1 MMKCRDSLL
10 THGFYGYKLYLLLLT
25 IAYFKNICFRSSL
38 VVCTTF
44 FEQCT
49 AILCSLTNQL
59 LSNWAWSCNPLR
71 CGQGGESRSTAR
83 LCFSAAVSDFRWRTS
98 KIDFYKK
105 TIAAALISGREQWTG
120 HVRVCVHS
128 VQ

>member
-1 MMKCRDSLL
+1 MD
-10 THGFYGYKLYLLLLT
+10 TNYT
-25 IAYFKNICFRSSL
+25 IIAYQIQKYLFPIFPCCMYHLFRAVHSYT
-38 VVCTTF
+38 VFTYQPV
-44 FEQCT
+44 
-49 AILCSLTNQL
+49 AVQL
-59 LSNWAWSCNPLR
+59 
-71 CGQGGESRSTAR
+71 GVEEEGGESRSTAR

>member
-1 MMKCRDSLL
+1 MMKFRDELL
-10 THGFYGYKLYLLLLT
+10 THRFLWIQIILLLLT
-25 IAYFKNICFRSSL
+25 KFKNICFRFSH

-44 FEQCT
+44 FRAVHSYTVFTYQPV
-49 AILCSLTNQL
+49 AVQL
-59 LSNWAWSCNPLR
+59 
-71 CGQGGESRSTAR
+71 GVEEEGGESRSTAR